1 MGRRTYV
8 WDRFVRL
15 FHWSLVVAFTVAYL
29 TGEEDTDWHFYV
41 GYFIGALIVA
51 RVVWGFIGTRYA
63 RFNEFITPPGA
74 AVAYLRSLSRG
85 PVQHFQ
91 GHNPAGAWMVILL
104 LASIALTVGT
114 GLRVYD
120 LEGHGPFAV
129 TKLPKPNIETMG
141 EPAILALR
149 AARKTR
155 HDQEE
160 FWEEVHEIGANL
172 CLGLIVLHLL
182 GVFVS
187 SLRHR
192 ENLVRAMVIG
202 YKDTPDQPT

>member
-1 MGRRTYV
+1 
-8 WDRFVRL
+8 
-15 FHWSLVVAFTVAYL
+15 
-29 TGEEDTDWHFYV
+29 
-41 GYFIGALIVA
+41 
-51 RVVWGFIGTRYA
+51 
-63 RFNEFITPPGA
+63 
-74 AVAYLRSLSRG
+74 
-85 PVQHFQ
+85 
-91 GHNPAGAWMVILL
+91 MVILL

-114 GLRVYD
+114 GLRVYG